1 LVTCRDLKLTLA
13 VNAAITP
20 RRPLLIKSE
29 PGTGKTMLAEEVAT
43 SLGLPLFEWHVKST
57 TQRSR
62 GSTNTMLSRAAL
74 VKDETHFDK
83 FDRAF
88 GEYFKGVEALPG
100 MDVLIPEA
108 WLRQAVKQHL
118 SDAERARLEKL
129 GWDKLMETF
138 IVSKSARA
146 TSRSRC
152 AACAVLPARA
162 LPTSST
168 SKARSPA
175 PRATPAGSTCTCA
188 RNVTTPSRCC
198 CSSTSAAR
206 WTSTSA
212 FAKNSSRPAAA
223 SSSTSMRRLAD
234 TWPHAIWLNPES
246 E

>member
-146 TSRSRC
+146 THIRVCEELFSACRSEFKH
-152 AACAVLPARA
+152 LD
-162 LPTSST
+162 
-168 SKARSPA
+168 A
-175 PRATPAGSTCTCA
+175 PPGRHL
-188 RNVTTPSRCC
+188 
-198 CSSTSAAR
+198 AAR
-206 WTSTSA
+206 DLA
-212 FAKNSSRPAAA
+212 QPRVGIVVAIPAID
-223 SSSTSMRRLAD
+223 LAD
-234 TWPHAIWLNPES
+234 LPSDGGSDVPADTRWAGAGNEVVEQVITWAQV
-246 E
+246 